1 MPLQTLELVINKNM
15 KTKILIL
22 FMLSIVSFS
31 CKKEIIFKGNLYF
44 KLINLT
50 SPSGLTDEQALHI
63 EQMINSMSSDEKNK
77 ELVDYY
83 KKVIKHDLLKNP
95 YLQLETEEG
104 IKKVYLNSKEYEKIK
119 DFKLLELQ
127 EKSKKVTIELNAKE
141 LEKHLFY
148 SEEIISI
155 QEVDGKTPWQK

>member
-1 MPLQTLELVINKNM
+1 MRSTLLFFL
-15 KTKILIL
+15 TILL
-22 FMLSIVSFS
+22 FS
-31 CKKEIIFKGNLYF
+31 CKQSENLKGNLYF

-50 SPSGLTDEQALHI
+50 SPSGLTDEQALNI
-63 EQMINSMSSDEKNK
+63 ENIINSMSSDEKNK

-141 LEKHLFY
+141 LEKDLFY
-148 SEEIISI
+148 SEEIILI

>member
-1 MPLQTLELVINKNM
+1 MRSTLLFLIS
-15 KTKILIL
+15 ILL
-22 FMLSIVSFS
+22 FS
-31 CKKEIIFKGNLYF
+31 CKQSENLKGNLYF

-50 SPSGLTDEQALHI
+50 SPSGLTDEQALHV
-63 EQMINSMSSDEKNK
+63 EKMINSMSSDEKNK

-141 LEKHLFY
+141 LEKDLFY
-148 SEEIISI
+148 SEEIILI

>member
-1 MPLQTLELVINKNM
+1 MRSTLLFFL
-15 KTKILIL
+15 TILL
-22 FMLSIVSFS
+22 FS
-31 CKKEIIFKGNLYF
+31 CKQSENLKGNLYF

-50 SPSGLTDEQALHI
+50 SPSGLTDEQALHV
-63 EQMINSMSSDEKNK
+63 EKMINSMSSDEKNK

-127 EKSKKVTIELNAKE
+127 EKSKKVIIELNAKE
-141 LEKHLFY
+141 LENDLFY
-148 SEEIISI
+148 SEEIILI
-155 QEVDGKTPWQK
+155 QEVDGKTPWKK

>member
-1 MPLQTLELVINKNM
+1 MRSTLLFFL
-15 KTKILIL
+15 TILL
-22 FMLSIVSFS
+22 FS
-31 CKKEIIFKGNLYF
+31 CKQSENLKGNLYF

-50 SPSGLTDEQALHI
+50 SPSGLTDEQALHV
-63 EQMINSMSSDEKNK
+63 EKMINSMSSDEKNK

-141 LEKHLFY
+141 LEKDLFY
-148 SEEIISI
+148 SEEIILI

>member
-1 MPLQTLELVINKNM
+1 MRSTLLFLIS
-15 KTKILIL
+15 IL
-22 FMLSIVSFS
+22 FFS
-31 CKKEIIFKGNLYF
+31 CKQSEHFKGDLYF

-50 SPSGLTDEQALHI
+50 SPSGLTNEQALHI

-127 EKSKKVTIELNAKE
+127 EKSKKVIIELNAKE
-141 LEKHLFY
+141 LENDLFY
-148 SEEIISI
+148 SEEIILI
-155 QEVDGKTPWQK
+155 QEVDGKTPWEK

>member
-1 MPLQTLELVINKNM
+1 MKSTLLFFL
-15 KTKILIL
+15 TILL
-22 FMLSIVSFS
+22 FS
-31 CKKEIIFKGNLYF
+31 CKQSENLKGNLYF

-50 SPSGLTDEQALHI
+50 SPSGLTDEQALNI
-63 EQMINSMSSDEKNK
+63 ENIINSMSSDEKNK

-127 EKSKKVTIELNAKE
+127 EKSKKVIIELNAKE
-141 LEKHLFY
+141 LENDLFY
-148 SEEIISI
+148 SEEIILI
-155 QEVDGKTPWQK
+155 QEVDGKTPWKK

>member
-1 MPLQTLELVINKNM
+1 MKSTLLFFL
-15 KTKILIL
+15 TILL
-22 FMLSIVSFS
+22 FS
-31 CKKEIIFKGNLYF
+31 CKQSENLKGNLYF

-50 SPSGLTDEQALHI
+50 SPSGLTDEQALHV
-63 EQMINSMSSDEKNK
+63 EKMINSMSSDEKNK

-141 LEKHLFY
+141 LEKDLFY
-148 SEEIISI
+148 SEEIILI